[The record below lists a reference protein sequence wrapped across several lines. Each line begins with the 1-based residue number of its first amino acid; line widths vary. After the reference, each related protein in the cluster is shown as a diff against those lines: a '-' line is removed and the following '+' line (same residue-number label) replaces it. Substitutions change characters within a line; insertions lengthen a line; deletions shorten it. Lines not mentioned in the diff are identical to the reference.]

1 MTSFNK
7 CYINIPQRST
17 LNALRSSRGK
27 KQRLLD
33 PVNAFL
39 PSVVADSFVPVFAKY
54 KDCFSSAS
62 IFYFGALGCAFDGC
76 IMPLSRVTSTVAP
89 VAKMQ
94 KGEVAKG

>member
-1 MTSFNK
+1 MTSFNN

-17 LNALRSSRGK
+17 LNALTSSRKK

-39 PSVVADSFVPVFAKY
+39 PSVVADSFIPVFAKY
-54 KDCFSSAS
+54 KDCFSSES
-62 IFYFGALGCAFDGC
+62 IFYFRALGCAFDGC

-89 VAKMQ
+89 IAKMQ
-94 KGEVAKG
+94 KAEVAKG